1 MANVGIIGMGER
13 ASWIAKLLLQYEQG
27 VQIQAITDVDPQRAK
42 LKAEA
47 RGLDTQNVKFYT
59 DADQMLDSEQLDGI
73 IIGTRCSLHTT
84 MAVKVLKRNLA
95 LFLEKPVSTSM
106 ADWQRLEQARTLSKS
121 EVVVSFPLRVS
132 AMVTMAKE
140 IVQSDKLGTVEHVQ
154 AVNNVPYGYDYYHTW
169 YRDEEETG
177 GLFLQKATHDF
188 DYINH
193 LLDIRP
199 VQICA
204 MKSKQI
210 FKGNH
215 PEGLC
220 CVNCDEFHTCPEGPY
235 VKKHFRGEALVE
247 NSLCCFGVD
256 TGNEDS
262 GSAIIQY
269 ETGMHV
275 SYSQN
280 FFARKKA
287 AARGARLLGYKG
299 TLEFD
304 WYTNQLKVFMHHTSR
319 VEKYEIST
327 EDGHGGGDEVLALN
341 FIHVMKGTETSVAPL
356 EAGLLSAL
364 MCLGAKESAENNM
377 FITLPGSR

>member
-1 MANVGIIGMGER
+1 MVNVGIIGFGER
-13 ASWIAKLLLQYEQG
+13 ACWITKLLLQYEQG
-27 VQIQAITDVDPQRAK
+27 IQIKAIADVDQQRAQ
-42 LKAEA
+42 LKAA
-47 RGLDTQNVKFYT
+47 SRGIDTQNVNFYT
-59 DADQMLDSEQLDGI
+59 DADQMLDCEQLDGI
-73 IIGTRCSLHTT
+73 VIGTRCSLHTT
-84 MAVKVLKRNLA
+84 MAVKVLKRNIP
-95 LFLEKPVSTSM
+95 LFLEKPVATSM
-106 ADWQRLEQARTLSKS
+106 ADWLRLKEARLLSTS

-140 IVQSDKLGTVEHVQ
+140 IIQSGKLGTVEHVQ

-169 YRDEEETG
+169 YRDERETG

-199 VQICA
+199 SRICA

-215 PEGLC
+215 AEGLLC
-220 CVNCDEFHTCPEGPY
+220 ANCEEYHTCPEGPY
-235 VKKHFRGEALVE
+235 VKKHFRGETPLE
-247 NSLCCFGVD
+247 HSLCCFGAD

-287 AARGARLLGYKG
+287 AARGARMLGYKG

-304 WYTNQLKVFMHHTSR
+304 WYTQELKVFMHHTSR
-319 VEKYEIST
+319 VERYEIRT

-341 FIHVMKGTETSVAPL
+341 FIQVMKGKESSVAPL

-364 MCLGAKESAENNM
+364 MCLSAKESAESGQ
-377 FITLPGSR
+377 FITLRE